1 MKKHTDRQH
10 VRPIKQIGLGEKKFR
25 KIIETRKQVD
35 RTKIVHPL
43 VVIRDLR
50 KGVVTSLGRYLTK
63 HRGIPDRAVALELKK
78 LISGSRERTPYRLI
92 VVEHPDTPKDKGG
105 RPPTKRRAPT
115 EAELE
120 VVRAFEQALK
130 LTGSVESAV
139 SAVRAKRKISASGIH
154 AYRKKVAEY
163 ERTLSEEAD
172 PSAQDDGNLLKW

>member
-10 VRPIKQIGLGEKKFR
+10 VRPIKQIGLGGKKFR
-25 KIIETRKQVD
+25 KTIETRKRVD
-35 RTKIVHPL
+35 HTKIVHPL

-50 KGVVTSLGRYLTK
+50 KGVVTSLGRYMTK

-105 RPPTKRRAPT
+105 RPPTNRGAPNNL
-115 EAELE
+115 ELE
-120 VVRAFEQALK
+120 VVRTFEEALK

-139 SAVRAKRKISASGIH
+139 AA
-154 AYRKKVAEY
+154 
-163 ERTLSEEAD
+163 L
-172 PSAQDDGNLLKW
+172 

>member
-10 VRPIKQIGLGEKKFR
+10 VRPIKQIGLGQKKFR
-25 KIIETRKQVD
+25 KIVENRKKVD

-43 VVIRDLR
+43 VVIRDLQ

-105 RPPTKRRAPT
+105 RPPTTGRAPKQN
-115 EAELE
+115 ERAVAQDFAEE
-120 VVRAFEQALK
+120 LK
-130 LTGSVESAV
+130 QSASVESAV
-139 SAVRAKRKISASGIH
+139 VAVAKRHKISTASVY
-154 AYRKKVAEY
+154 AYSKRVAAY
-163 ERTLSEEAD
+163 EQASEGTD
-172 PSAQDDGNLLKW
+172 